1 MKTHR
6 RHIVVGLVLLV
17 LFILMVIVVRH
28 WGKLLSVFRV
38 VFFAMMISYIL
49 LPASEWLERFM
60 PRHVAIIVLFSSLL
74 LMLGAIAFL
83 IIPPFVR
90 QVVSL
95 SEYIPEYA
103 HRLKQL
109 VAEIQ
114 LRLKRMGLPYS
125 VQQALEET
133 IEDIQR
139 RLIGVTRDT
148 IEGFMNGASG
158 ISELL
163 MIPVLSFYF
172 LKDRK
177 YFKKLMVNV
186 IPSRYRKGVTRT
198 FSEVHYIL
206 NRFIRS
212 QVIISLV
219 IGVFTTLGFLVLR
232 IPYALTLGIVAGIFE
247 IIPYFGPWL
256 GAVPA
261 VVITALNA
269 PSKIVWA
276 IAVMIAVQQL
286 EGSFITPKIMGDH
299 VGLHPVYIIL
309 SLWIGGIFYGI
320 MGMLLAVPVVLII
333 RVIIK
338 NVYLSIVTISH

>member
-6 RHIVVGLVLLV
+6 RYIVVGLTLLV
-17 LFILMVIVVRH
+17 LFILMVIVARH

-49 LPASEWLERFM
+49 VPASEWLERFM

-74 LMLGAIAFL
+74 LMLGTIAFL

-139 RLIGVTRDT
+139 RLIRVTRDT
-148 IEGFMNGASG
+148 IKGFMDGASG
-158 ISELL
+158 ISELF

-276 IAVMIAVQQL
+276 IVVMIAVQQL

-338 NVYLSIVTISH
+338 NVYLSIVTIPH

>member
-1 MKTHR
+1 M
-6 RHIVVGLVLLV
+6 LV